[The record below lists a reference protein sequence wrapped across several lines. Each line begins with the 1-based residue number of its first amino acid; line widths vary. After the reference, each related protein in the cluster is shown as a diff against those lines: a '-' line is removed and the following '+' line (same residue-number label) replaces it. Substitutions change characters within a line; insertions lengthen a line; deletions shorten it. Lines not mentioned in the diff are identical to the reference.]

1 MELSRPPPDS
11 KCAAADRVQSRVAAS
26 MRLGRFAGGE
36 MQQFAESNSAA
47 RGSRDHSMGDH
58 SFEEHLLLR
67 QYKHLINPAGGLDSL
82 CTKCHMVIASEPNE
96 WALLECEQQHAC
108 HQ

>member
-1 MELSRPPPDS
+1 
-11 KCAAADRVQSRVAAS
+11 
-26 MRLGRFAGGE
+26 
-36 MQQFAESNSAA
+36 MQQFAQRNSAD
-47 RGSRDHSMGDH
+47 RGSRDQSVGD
-58 SFEEHLLLR
+58 SFEGHLLVR

-96 WALLECEQQHAC
+96 WSLLEREQQHVC